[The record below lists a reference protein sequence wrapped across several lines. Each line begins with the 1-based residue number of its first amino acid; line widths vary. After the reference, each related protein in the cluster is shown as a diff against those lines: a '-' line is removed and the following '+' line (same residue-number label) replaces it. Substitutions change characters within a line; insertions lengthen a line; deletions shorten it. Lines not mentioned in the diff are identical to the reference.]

1 MSRTFAMIDFYVES
15 AIAAHRFQPASA
27 AETKSKLERVFASLE
42 ESYGVSISDQKITG
56 LDTAKLQ
63 RWFIS
68 ASAQWKP
75 ATINAYVCAINP
87 FLRWAYEMAVGEE
100 RYIDYDLSR
109 LLKTVRIPDVDE
121 LPDEE
126 RPLDKYYSH
135 EQAKELLYG
144 DHGRN
149 QVRDRAIMGLILY
162 SGLRVS
168 EVCSIT
174 VGQFRNS
181 AHGTLRLRRKGGA
194 WATAYIGEEAYP
206 LIEAYLAT
214 RKDIDNPSAPLFM
227 TTHGKPCSR
236 EQIYKAL
243 AHKQKEIGLA
253 TGPHALRHTAVS
265 EVMNTRGAAV
275 ARDYANHKNLHV
287 TNRYSHT
294 TDEQRRAAA
303 NGLHW

>member
-1 MSRTFAMIDFYVES
+1 MSRAFAMIDFYVES

-144 DHGRN
+144 DHGPDSLFRSSCFRSLLDYRRPIQEFSARYAPAQAKRRRLGN
-149 QVRDRAIMGLILY
+149 
-162 SGLRVS
+162 RVHRRGS
-168 EVCSIT
+168 LP
-174 VGQFRNS
+174 
-181 AHGTLRLRRKGGA
+181 AH
-194 WATAYIGEEAYP
+194 
-206 LIEAYLAT
+206 
-214 RKDIDNPSAPLFM
+214 
-227 TTHGKPCSR
+227 
-236 EQIYKAL
+236 
-243 AHKQKEIGLA
+243 
-253 TGPHALRHTAVS
+253 
-265 EVMNTRGAAV
+265 
-275 ARDYANHKNLHV
+275 
-287 TNRYSHT
+287 
-294 TDEQRRAAA
+294 
-303 NGLHW
+303 